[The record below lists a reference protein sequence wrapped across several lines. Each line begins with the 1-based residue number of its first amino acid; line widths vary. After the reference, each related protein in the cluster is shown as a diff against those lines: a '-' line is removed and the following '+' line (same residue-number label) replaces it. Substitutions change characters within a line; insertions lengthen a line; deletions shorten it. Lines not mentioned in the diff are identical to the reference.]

1 MFDDILKFPV
11 WASNI
16 ACWMTFP
23 SNYPLSSGSFPKSH
37 VCLPEGKH
45 ENNSRHMKATCKH
58 HLCWHH
64 LASHE
69 EKTHLPLES
78 QALAINQSVLHD
90 SSLNVDWFKIRH
102 NKSMASSL
110 RAGSSWL
117 FNIAM
122 V

>member
-1 MFDDILKFPV
+1 MKIIAGTCRQHV
-11 WASNI
+11 NI
-16 ACWMTFP
+16 TCAGIIW
-23 SNYPLSSGSFPKSH
+23 H
-37 VCLPEGKH
+37 
-45 ENNSRHMKATCKH
+45 RMKKN
-58 HLCWHH
+58 
-64 LASHE
+64 
-69 EKTHLPLES
+69 THLPLES

-90 SSLNVDWFKIRH
+90 SSLNVDWFKIQH